1 MISIDSA
8 NVLVNLT
15 GGFVLRLNPTNIND
29 RETILNYMNECAQND
44 LFVGIAGC
52 ELTKVK
58 FF

>member
-1 MISIDSA
+1 M
-8 NVLVNLT
+8 NLT

-52 ELTKVK
+52 ELIKVI
-58 FF
+58 